1 MTSMNG
7 TDAQEI
13 QERLAYMVELLH
25 RLVSMTAD
33 TLTALQ
39 LFIELLDLD
48 SREEKSGAVDRD

>member
-1 MTSMNG
+1 MNG

-39 LFIELLDLD
+39 LLIELLDLD